1 MYLITKSNRLHIYKM
16 VKNTQGGKHKNQARK
31 HLTAPTSS
39 RLRLPEDD
47 MECFAKVTAMSG
59 NGMCRVAV
67 VHKNELLPDVCC
79 HIRGKFRG
87 KNKRRNLVLRD
98 SFVLIGLR
106 DWTTDLKDCDLL
118 EVYPVESYSNLP
130 IPSELTVNSTHNN
143 EDALFSDDVNDD
155 VQYDAT
161 ADEVDSFGKESNIDY
176 DLI

>member
-1 MYLITKSNRLHIYKM
+1 M

-39 RLRLPEDD
+39 KLRLPEDD

-67 VHKNELLPDVCC
+67 AHQHDVLPDVCC

-87 KNKRRNLVLRD
+87 KNKRRNMVTRD

-106 DWTTDLKDCDLL
+106 DWTTDLKHCDLL

-130 IPSELTVNSTHNN
+130 IPASLIANSTHNN
-143 EDALFSDDVNDD
+143 EDGLFSHNNEDGLFSDNVNDY
-155 VQYDAT
+155 VQSDAT
-161 ADEVDSFGKESNIDY
+161 SDEVDHFGKESNIDY

>member
-1 MYLITKSNRLHIYKM
+1 M

-39 RLRLPEDD
+39 KLRLPEDD

-59 NGMCRVAV
+59 NGMCRVEAV
-67 VHKNELLPDVCC
+67 YQNEILPDVCC

-87 KNKRRNLVLRD
+87 KNKRRNLVTRD
-98 SFVLIGLR
+98 SFILVGLR

-118 EVYPVESYSNLP
+118 EVYPVESYSTLP
-130 IPSELTVNSTHNN
+130 IPASLCTNSSHD
-143 EDALFSDDVNDD
+143 EDTLFSDNTTDHNT
-155 VQYDAT
+155 QYGGSNEEKSPLKQDT
-161 ADEVDSFGKESNIDY
+161 NIDY

>member
-1 MYLITKSNRLHIYKM
+1 M
-16 VKNTQGGKHKNQARK
+16 VKNTMGGKHKNQARK

-67 VHKNELLPDVCC
+67 VYKNDLLPDVCC

-87 KNKRRNLVLRD
+87 KNKRRNMVTRD

-130 IPSELTVNSTHNN
+130 IPASLITNSTHNN
-143 EDALFSDDVNDD
+143 EDGLFSDTAIDN

-161 ADEVDSFGKESNIDY
+161 TDEVDSFGKESNIDY

>member
-1 MYLITKSNRLHIYKM
+1 M
-16 VKNTQGGKHKNQARK
+16 
-31 HLTAPTSS
+31 
-39 RLRLPEDD
+39 
-47 MECFAKVTAMSG
+47 
-59 NGMCRVAV
+59 
-67 VHKNELLPDVCC
+67 
-79 HIRGKFRG
+79 
-87 KNKRRNLVLRD
+87 VLRD

-143 EDALFSDDVNDD
+143 EDALFSDTAIDN

-161 ADEVDSFGKESNIDY
+161 SDEVDSFGKESNIDY